1 MVHFTANR
9 YFCASIWRPFLALFT
24 VMLLI
29 AELGAFGVEVIGAPV
44 VPSGDHMGWVLVA
57 ILPPLMVEVL
67 PIAAIVAAGWLANS
81 WYRKG
86 VVLGFTCSS
95 VRAWDLAPALL
106 LFGCL
111 VGATTGVVTNLGVDW
126 SQSTLQ
132 KVAANSASLA
142 GGGAVSFDGLDVI
155 SIEPSEGDGDGAL
168 FAFGTTVV
176 AAEAAVVDV
185 MNQQVTTGAGQA
197 HLLNNANSSV
207 FVTFERARTPLFHAP
222 VDRESEYARAIQL
235 KRYSWPVAVVML
247 IVITGVWSLSG
258 ARWAG
263 GLAWLSYW
271 GLVRV
276 SDHMSGWIG
285 AEWSAWGPSII
296 LFLAILASW
305 RKREL
310 T

>member
-9 YFCASIWRPFLALFT
+9 YFCTSIWRPFLALFA
-24 VMLLI
+24 VLILI
-29 AELGAFGVEVIGAPV
+29 AELGAFGIEVIGAPV
-44 VPSGDHMGWVLVA
+44 MPSASHMGWVLGA

-67 PIAAIVAAGWLANS
+67 PIAAIIAVGWLATS
-81 WYRKG
+81 WCRKG

-95 VRAWDLAPALL
+95 VRAWDLAPALM

-111 VGATTGVVTNLGVDW
+111 VGAITGVVANSGVEW
-126 SQSTLQ
+126 SQSTMQ
-132 KVAANSASLA
+132 KVVANSASLTE
-142 GGGAVSFDGLDVI
+142 GGRVSFDGLDVI
-155 SIEPSEGDGDGAL
+155 SIEPDVSGAEGAL

-176 AAEAAVVDV
+176 AAETPVIDV
-185 MNQQVTTGAGQA
+185 LNQQLTTGSGQA
-197 HLLNNANSSV
+197 HLLNNGDSSI
-207 FVTFERARTPLFHAP
+207 FVTFERARAPLFHSTSE
-222 VDRESEYARAIQL
+222 REPEYARAIQL
-235 KRYSWPVAVVML
+235 KRYSWPIAVVML

-285 AEWSAWGPSII
+285 PELSAWGPSGL
-296 LFLAILASW
+296 LFLAIIVSW
-305 RKREL
+305 RMKERI
-310 T
+310 